1 MAERGMTGTE
11 DKYRTRRFEIH
22 GTAAYD
28 IRQSAVRKP
37 RPVQLPEERELPP
50 VHVRKVRARLRVSP
64 FSVLGIAVT
73 VFLAVLVVFGYVRL
87 YEASTEVSNLER
99 QLSTLEQER
108 GRLESKY
115 ENKVSLAQIEEQAEA
130 LGMSKPRSSQTVYL
144 DLGGADRA
152 EITPAEHTNILVM
165 VYSAIRD
172 SIRDFVEYLS

>member
-1 MAERGMTGTE
+1 MAERGVLGTE

-28 IRQSAVRKP
+28 IRQSTVRNP
-37 RPVQLPEERELPP
+37 RPVQLPEEREQPA
-50 VHVRKVRARLRVSP
+50 VHVRKVRARLHVSP

-87 YEASTEVSNLER
+87 YEASTEVADLER
-99 QLSTLEQER
+99 QLSSLELER
-108 GRLESKY
+108 SRLESKY
-115 ENKVSLAQIEEQAEA
+115 ENEVSLAQIEEQAEA
-130 LGMSKPRSSQTVYL
+130 LGMSKPKSSQTVYL
-144 DLGGADRA
+144 NLSSADRA
-152 EITPAEHTNILVM
+152 EITPAEHTNLLVT